1 MWRLHHPGFMR
12 VGGEDVTTLRDNP
25 DDKGKLA
32 DLKAAI
38 QEADASSDFIDADQA
53 FEIIKADLRKKYSH
67 TDE

>member
-1 MWRLHHPGFMR
+1 M
-12 VGGEDVTTLRDNP
+12 TTLRDNP